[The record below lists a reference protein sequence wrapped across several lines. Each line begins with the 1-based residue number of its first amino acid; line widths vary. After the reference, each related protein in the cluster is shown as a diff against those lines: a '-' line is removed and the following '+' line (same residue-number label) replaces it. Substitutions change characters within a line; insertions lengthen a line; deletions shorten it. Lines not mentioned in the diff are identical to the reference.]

1 MKIILKDIINSRYA
15 VSNEQG
21 ELVYNSF
28 IKYFKSGALI
38 ELDFSSIKSTIAPFF
53 YSCYGILFKDYSLEE
68 VEEKIKFLNI
78 TNSTEITIKIVKD
91 ISLDFYKNKRAK

>member
-15 VSNEQG
+15 VSSEQG

-28 IKYFKSGALI
+28 IEYFKNGALI

-53 YSCYGILFKDYSLEE
+53 YSCYGILFKDYSLEK

-78 TNSTEITIKIVKD
+78 TNSTEITIKIVKN
-91 ISLDFYKNKRAK
+91 ISVDFYKNKRAK

>member
-15 VSNEQG
+15 VSSEQG

-28 IKYFKSGALI
+28 IKYFKSEALI